1 RHAGPTAVM
10 RAEHIEI
17 RAAVQMLRAAIDDPS
32 ADTVRLRERLHA
44 TLGPHSVKEERILYP
59 MIDRV
64 LSELGSDEL
73 VAAIQ
78 AYESR

>member
-1 RHAGPTAVM
+1 
-10 RAEHIEI
+10 
-17 RAAVQMLRAAIDDPS
+17 MLRGAIGDPS

-64 LSELGSDEL
+64 LSGLRSDEL